1 MINPKLPCIWYG
13 ADYNPD
19 QWPEEVW
26 QDDVRLMKK
35 AGVNIATLPV
45 FSWVKLQ
52 PEEQKFTF
60 GWLDRI
66 LDLLHANGV
75 YSCLA
80 TSTAAQPAWMSAKY
94 PDVLPVDR
102 DGRRRKH
109 GWRQNY
115 CPNSPNFRRL
125 SQGLA
130 RKMAERY
137 KKHPGLAIWHVSNE
151 YGPQCYCETCAK
163 AFRDW
168 LNDRYGSLEEVN
180 RRWYAA
186 FWSHAFTDWDE
197 IQTPTEHG
205 DLSVPAMRLDYDR
218 FQSDSCLACYRGEAD
233 ILRSITPDVPIT
245 TNLMGTFKPLD
256 YFAWAKHLDVVSWDS
271 YPQRSDAVW
280 VPALR
285 HDLMR
290 GLKDGKPFMLME
302 QTPDQTNWGE
312 RNSLK
317 APGVM
322 RAQSYQAIMHGADT
336 VMFFQWRRGQGGF
349 EKFHGAFVDHSGSEE
364 TRTFQECA
372 ALGAELRSLGDKL
385 LGSTVP
391 AQVAILFDW
400 ECWWAQEY
408 SAGPTKDLRYIDQVE
423 KWYAAVHS
431 LNVPVELVNPTAD
444 LGRFDAVIVPTLY
457 MVRPGVAENLEA
469 VAKRGGA
476 IIGSLWTGIV
486 NENDLAFLGG
496 YPGPL
501 RALFG
506 FWNQEIDPMQPADVQ
521 KAWLH
526 APEAA
531 IDAETFSATFTC
543 SVAVERLK
551 LETAE
556 SVASYTEGWHKG
568 EPAITRNAFGEG
580 EAWYAGTDLDNDGR
594 SYILNAAFRSRG
606 IAASMKTPEGVE
618 VGQRVK
624 DGRTFTIAIN
634 HGASPVKLDA
644 PKGRE
649 LLSGDST
656 GGVKELA
663 SQGVWV
669 IEEG

>member
-26 QDDVRLMKK
+26 QDDVRLMRK
-35 AGVNIATLPV
+35 AGVNVVTLPV

-60 GWLDRI
+60 DWLDRI
-66 LDLLHANGV
+66 LDLLYENGV
-75 YSCLA
+75 YACLA

-94 PDVLPVDR
+94 PDVLPVSR

-115 CPNSPNFRRL
+115 CPNSKNFRRL

-151 YGPQCYCETCAK
+151 YGSPCFCETCAQ
-163 AFRDW
+163 AFREW
-168 LNDRYGSLEEVN
+168 LNDRYGSLEAVN
-180 RRWYAA
+180 KAWYTS

-197 IQTPTEHG
+197 IQTPTDLG
-205 DLSVPAMRLDYDR
+205 DTSVPAMRLDYDR
-218 FQSDSCLACYRGEAD
+218 FQSESILACYRGEAD
-233 ILRSITPDVPIT
+233 ILRSITPDIPIT
-245 TNLMGTFKPLD
+245 TNLMGTYKPLD

-271 YPQRSDAVW
+271 YPQAFEAPW
-280 VPALR
+280 VPAMR

-290 GLKDGKPFMLME
+290 GLKDGQPFMLME
-302 QTPDQTNWGE
+302 QTPDQTNWCE
-312 RNSLK
+312 RNTMK

-322 RAQSYQAIMHGADT
+322 RAQSYQAMMHGADT
-336 VMFFQWRRGQGGF
+336 IMFFQWRKGQGGF

-364 TRTFQECA
+364 MRPFQELA
-372 ALGAELRSLGDKL
+372 ALGAELKSLGDTL

-391 AQVAILFDW
+391 ARVAILFDW

-408 SAGPTKDLRYIDQVE
+408 AAGPSQDLKYLEQVE
-423 KWYAAVHS
+423 RWYAAVHAM
-431 LNVPVELVNPTAD
+431 NVPVELVNPSAD
-444 LGRFDAVIVPTLY
+444 LGRFDVVIAPTLY
-457 MVRPGVAENLEA
+457 MVRPGVAANLES

-476 IIGSLWTGIV
+476 VIGSLWTGIV
-486 NENDLAFLGG
+486 NETDLTFLGG
-496 YPGPL
+496 FPGPL
-501 RALFG
+501 RPLFG
-506 FWNQEIDPMQPADVQ
+506 FWNQEIDPLQENVTV

-531 IDAETFSATFTC
+531 IDAETYSAPFEC
-543 SVAVERLK
+543 RVAVERLK

-556 SVASYTEGWHKG
+556 SVASYTETWHKG
-568 EPAITRNAFGEG
+568 EPAITRNRFGEG
-580 EAWYAGTDLDNDGR
+580 EAWYAGTDLDAEAR
-594 SYILNAAFRSRG
+594 AYVLNAVFVPRG
-606 IAASMKTPEGVE
+606 ITAPIAAPAGVE
-618 VGQRVK
+618 VGRRVK
-624 DGRTFTIAIN
+624 DGKTFTFAIN
-634 HGASPVKLDA
+634 HGPTAVILNA
-644 PKGRE
+644 PQGTE
-649 LLSGDST
+649 LLSGDPV
-656 GGVKELA
+656 GGPRELA

-669 IEEG
+669 IEER